1 MSAIGMQF
9 GLQRFEQI
17 ILNETVDYSGIIS
30 SLNLLT
36 NSSDTVYDGTNPSLS
51 NMETQL
57 DLINREII
65 IP

>member
-1 MSAIGMQF
+1 MSALGMQF

-17 ILNETVDYSGIIS
+17 ILNETIDYSGIIA
-30 SLNLLT
+30 SLNSLT